1 MSADLIR
8 VFHDLDQLIGKILRM
23 GCHEPDALDF
33 IDFFYFLQKLCEGNF
48 IFQVF
53 TVGVDVLTKQHN
65 FYYTICHKTFDLTH
79 DCFWITAPL
88 SSSYVW
94 HNAVAAEIIAAK
106 HDIDTGFKGILSLYR
121 QVFHDLIGILPD
133 VDDHAAAFKHAA

>member
-65 FYYTICHKTFDLTH
+65 F
-79 DCFWITAPL
+79 
-88 SSSYVW
+88 
-94 HNAVAAEIIAAK
+94 HNAVVCELFDLLQNFLRASALFSSADIRNNTVGAEIVAAE
-106 HDIDTGFKGILSLYR
+106 HDIDAGFKRIFALYR
-121 QVFHDLIGILPD
+121 EVFHDLIGILPD
-133 VDDHAAAFKHAA
+133 VDDHAAALKHAA